1 MLASS
6 EEDSPSSTRSRCRL
20 PASEIDRIEGGGVS
34 SSQYSDF
41 YLNRGAGECCL
52 SAPRVSREPPL
63 PPLVEDLRPWGVG
76 AFGVDGVCVCVW
88 RRGCDDMNVYVA
100 EYYSAITS
108 DCVKKPK

>member
-6 EEDSPSSTRSRCRL
+6 EEDSPSSTRSRCRI
-20 PASEIDRIEGGGVS
+20 PASEIDRREGGGVS
-34 SSQYSDF
+34 SSQYSEF
-41 YLNRGAGECCL
+41 IRYRGAGECCV

-76 AFGVDGVCVCVW
+76 AWYWCWCGGVGMVCDGVCVCV
-88 RRGCDDMNVYVA
+88 VV
-100 EYYSAITS
+100 EYYSAVTS

>member
-41 YLNRGAGECCL
+41 YLNRGAGECCV

-76 AFGVDGVCVCVW
+76 AFGVDDGVCGEGDVMV
-88 RRGCDDMNVYVA
+88 
-100 EYYSAITS
+100 
-108 DCVKKPK
+108 